1 MTPDKKVKI
10 LATLGP
16 AVDGIDDI
24 RELVEAGVNIFR
36 LNFSHGD
43 HADHAKRYQW
53 IREVERQLNYPLG
66 ILMDLQGPKLRVGK
80 FADGKVQLHRGQA
93 FRLDLDTTAGDERRV
108 NLPHPEIIA
117 ALEAG
122 MDLLLDDGKL
132 RLRVVTKYNDAID
145 TTVLNGGELSDRKGV
160 NVPQAVLDLSPLT
173 AKDRRD
179 LSFGLE
185 LGVDWVALSFVQ
197 RPQDIVEARALIG
210 DKAFLMAKIEKP
222 SAVEQL
228 REIAELSDAIMVAR
242 GDLGVEV
249 PKAPILNL
257 TPNLQTARRLSVPQ
271 IQKNIITT
279 CRALGKPVV
288 VATQMLESMRF
299 SPAPTRA
306 EVTDVANAVAEGA
319 DAVML
324 SAETASGEYPLEA
337 VQMMSKII
345 RQVENGPDYQTQ
357 LDVSRPKAEATV
369 SDAISCAIRRIS
381 NVLPVAVLVNYS
393 ESGASTLRASRER
406 PKAPILNLTPNLQ
419 TARRLSV
426 AWGIHSVVN
435 DRLRQVDEVCSTALE
450 IAQAQ
455 GMAERG
461 DTLLIT
467 AGVPFGQPG
476 STNSLRIETL
486 I

>member
-16 AVDGIDDI
+16 ATDGIDDI
-24 RELVEAGVNIFR
+24 RELAQAGVNIFR
-36 LNFSHGD
+36 LNFSHGE
-43 HADHAKRYQW
+43 HADHAQRYQW
-53 IREVERQLNYPLG
+53 IRQVERQLNYPLG
-66 ILMDLQGPKLRVGK
+66 ILMDLQGPKLRIGR
-80 FADGKVQLHRGQA
+80 FAEGKVQLVRGQA
-93 FRLDLDTTAGDERRV
+93 LRLDLDETPGDQRRI
-108 NLPHPEIIA
+108 NLPHPEILN
-117 ALEAG
+117 ALEPG

-132 RLRVVTKYNDAID
+132 RLRVISKHTDAID

-160 NVPQAVLDLSPLT
+160 NVPQALLALSPLT
-173 AKDRRD
+173 AKDRCD

-197 RPQDIVEARALIG
+197 RPQDIREARELIG
-210 DKAFLMAKIEKP
+210 DRAFLMAKIEKP
-222 SAVEQL
+222 SAVQCL

-249 PKAPILNL
+249 PAE
-257 TPNLQTARRLSVPQ
+257 SVPQ
-271 IQKNIITT
+271 IQKNIIST
-279 CRALGKPVV
+279 CRQLGKPVV

-345 RQVENGPDYQTQ
+345 RQVENGPDYQRQ
-357 LDVSRPKAEATV
+357 LDVSRPKADATV

-381 NVLPVAVLVNYS
+381 SILPVAVLVNYS
-393 ESGASTLRASRER
+393 ESGSSSLRAARER
-406 PKAPILNLTPNLQ
+406 PVAPILNLTPNLS

-426 AWGIHSVVN
+426 AWGVHSVVN

-455 GMAERG
+455 GMAQRG
-461 DTLLIT
+461 DILVIT